1 MGRENRIRTAIQKFE
16 ENNLAKQF
24 LKEEKNKYSQMEKCR
39 RQFEYEELFKNRNFL
54 IEWDI
59 NFLYFTILF

>member
-1 MGRENRIRTAIQKFE
+1 
-16 ENNLAKQF
+16 
-24 LKEEKNKYSQMEKCR
+24 MEKCR